1 MKMVKSLLLGSAA
14 GLIAVAGAQAAD
26 LPVKAK
32 AVEYVKICSLYGVGY
47 YYIPGTDTCIK
58 IGGYVRWEGY
68 HNAGQG
74 AYPDGTGSGAF
85 TRANNTWAMQARFR
99 LTTDVRTQTEYG
111 TLRSY
116 FAFGVNALNLANEAF
131 YNGATGQSTT
141 VSMERAFIQFAGFTI
156 GRADTFF
163 AFYNGAA
170 YGLVPLKYDG
180 STGPGGLNVVAYTW
194 QFGNG
199 LSASLSLEDQSQMGA
214 PVVDI
219 SGGGEDRAGQQWP
232 NIVGNLR
239 VDQAWGSAQIMGAL
253 HEVAGRYYQGGAGC
267 TPGFSNNTGCVY
279 PGDELGWAVGA
290 GLTLKMPWD
299 AKDTLSGVI
308 AYAEGAGRYVANL
321 QGNQFMHKQGIAVGQ
336 FSDGVFANP
345 GVGGQG
351 GQIELTQT
359 WGGTIAF
366 EHYWTPSLRTSWV
379 AGYLNVEYSD
389 AAKAMLAANGC
400 AGGAIGTNLTAGT
413 ITNCNPDYS
422 SWRLASR
429 TMWNPVA
436 NLDVGLEVAYQKTNT
451 AYAGLATA
459 GLAAQNLA
467 TGTYAIED
475 QDAWTATVRVQRSFW
490 P

>member
-68 HNAGQG
+68 HNAAAG
-74 AYPDGTGSGAF
+74 AYPDGTASGAF

-99 LTTDVRTQTEYG
+99 MTADVRTQTEYG

-116 FAFGVNALNLANEAF
+116 FAFGVNALNSANEAF
-131 YNGATGQSTT
+131 YNGATGVNTT

-180 STGPGGLNVVAYTW
+180 STGPGGLNVAAYTW

-214 PVVDI
+214 PVVDLNQAA
-219 SGGGEDRAGQQWP
+219 EDRAGQSWP
-232 NIVGNLR
+232 NIVANLR

-253 HEVAGRYYQGGAGC
+253 HDVSGRYYAGFPGATCQG
-267 TPGFSNNTGCVY
+267 NVTGCSF
-279 PGDELGWAVGA
+279 PSDEIGWAVGA

-336 FSDGVFANP
+336 FTDGVYANP
-345 GVGGQG
+345 NTVGGYG
-351 GQIELTQT
+351 GGIELTQT
-359 WGGTIAF
+359 WGGSIAF

-389 AAKAMLAANGC
+389 TAKLIMAA
-400 AGGAIGTNLTAGT
+400 GACQGARFGTVALTAV
-413 ITNCNPDYS
+413 TNCNPDYS

-451 AYAGLATA
+451 AYAGTA
-459 GLAAQNLA
+459 VTGLAAQNLA
-467 TGTYAIED
+467 TGPYAIED